1 MPNEQAK
8 DSIPQSVAAFLTYKR
23 YLQHLE
29 LALTKT
35 YGTEPALG
43 RGVREAVASL
53 PAVEHIKRRSLEP
66 NRRDAV
72 ARELGM
78 AWNTESGIRVLSE
91 IDPTRLPSLLPG
103 AAVNSYFAIYY
114 GARAWI
120 IGSGQP
126 QQDTHAHVLRAFG
139 IAAA

>member
-1 MPNEQAK
+1 MQNELAK

-43 RGVREAVASL
+43 RGVGEAVDSL
-53 PAVEHIKRRSLEP
+53 PAVRRIRRRPLELKLR
-66 NRRDAV
+66 NAV

-78 AWNTESGIRVLSE
+78 AWIEEMSIRVLSE
-91 IDPTRLPSLLPG
+91 IDPTKLPSHQ
-103 AAVNSYFAIYY
+103 AATTFRCSRPPAATPPRPRPRY
-114 GARAWI
+114 G
-120 IGSGQP
+120 
-126 QQDTHAHVLRAFG
+126 T
-139 IAAA
+139 